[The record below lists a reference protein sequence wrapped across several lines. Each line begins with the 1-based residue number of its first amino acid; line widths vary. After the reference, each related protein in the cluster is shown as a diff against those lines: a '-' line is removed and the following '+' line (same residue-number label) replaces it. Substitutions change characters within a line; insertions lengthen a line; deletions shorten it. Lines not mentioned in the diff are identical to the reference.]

1 MAEASLDAVVK
12 DVSECKGE
20 AATAQSVPSSGTPVA
35 ISPHALIAKGEAPIK
50 RQFLKSIDRNSGVNN
65 DKPADNARPSGARLS
80 KNAAKRQKYEQ
91 RHQSRL
97 TELCSAVSK
106 GGSVACCSFGD
117 RCRFNH
123 DIQAYLKQK
132 PEDLPGVCPF
142 THSPPGQ
149 EGSLRS
155 QGGSQGGAVQAQSSS
170 HANGGAAPATTA
182 PEQADGGDVPPG
194 NPGPQEGTAAQ
205 GKASPVD
212 DVSKAGGGV
221 AGAGVAGSLPIT
233 GAPVAGAV
241 CPHNLSCRYMGTHPP
256 QPEGSRVAARA
267 DEEGGEGRS
276 LGASREFRDQDGE
289 ANFLRKEVKDTLWKG
304 RASFPRA
311 DPLLIAAGVKVRG
324 AKRDKGPQQPQQ
336 GKGKGGGGQGQGQGQ
351 SGKDIHDGVMVADA
365 EPWDGQDGEGD
376 GADPVDGPEVVTNEE
391 MANGEQGEAP
401 GAAGGGRK
409 RARDGDGGAEDDQ
422 EAEETDSAIAS
433 GMPEQ
438 GQGQAG
444 AVSKEEGFA
453 TQGGAGVASSEEIL
467 LGCVKHPLAG
477 RAATADI
484 TNNSSLFDERH
495 LVGDDEELPLGL
507 RERKLVDFRGKLYLA
522 PLTTVGNLPF
532 RRVCKA
538 LGADITCGE
547 MALATNLLQGQASE
561 WALLRR
567 HVSEDIFGVQ
577 LCGGYPDAV
586 ARAAE
591 IVEKECAVDFVDVN
605 MGCPIDLICNKGAGS
620 ALLLKSQRIEN
631 IVRIT
636 SRVLTCPLT
645 VKLRTGYYD
654 RENTAHKLLPHMRE
668 WGAAAVTLH
677 GRSRQQRYSRAA
689 DWEYIGSCASACPSL
704 PIIGN
709 GDVYAFTDYY
719 EHMERSPLATC
730 MIARGALYKPWI
742 FTEIKERRH
751 WDISSGERMELL
763 KKFVW
768 FGLQHWGCDSRGVE
782 NTRRFLLEWLS
793 YLHRYIPV
801 GLLEVIPQRMHWRA
815 PAFYGRDELET
826 LFASGSPSDWIKISE
841 MLLGRAPPGFTF
853 TPKHSSDAYD
863 NKGEMQNG

>member
-311 DPLLIAAGVKVRG
+311 DPLLIAAGVK
-324 AKRDKGPQQPQQ
+324 
-336 GKGKGGGGQGQGQGQ
+336 
-351 SGKDIHDGVMVADA
+351 
-365 EPWDGQDGEGD
+365 
-376 GADPVDGPEVVTNEE
+376 
-391 MANGEQGEAP
+391 
-401 GAAGGGRK
+401 
-409 RARDGDGGAEDDQ
+409 
-422 EAEETDSAIAS
+422 
-433 GMPEQ
+433 
-438 GQGQAG
+438 
-444 AVSKEEGFA
+444 
-453 TQGGAGVASSEEIL
+453 
-467 LGCVKHPLAG
+467 
-477 RAATADI
+477 
-484 TNNSSLFDERH
+484 
-495 LVGDDEELPLGL
+495 
-507 RERKLVDFRGKLYLA
+507 
-522 PLTTVGNLPF
+522 
-532 RRVCKA
+532 
-538 LGADITCGE
+538 
-547 MALATNLLQGQASE
+547 
-561 WALLRR
+561 
-567 HVSEDIFGVQ
+567 